1 MRIGDLVEYVEEAPE
16 FKWLAI
22 VIGDEA
28 DEYGTT
34 VVLIQWITGE
44 YIGDRDYMRVDHLE
58 TIA

>member
-1 MRIGDLVEYVEEAPE
+1 MKIGDVVEYDDGDV
-16 FKWLAI
+16 KWLAI
-22 VIGDEA
+22 VIGDQY

-44 YIGDRDYMRVDHLE
+44 YIGDRDYLRVDRLE

>member
-1 MRIGDLVEYVEEAPE
+1 MKVGDVVEYDDGDV
-16 FKWLAI
+16 KWLAI